1 MESLFSFKGRVDIRS
16 FQSFFVA
23 AVVISFFNS
32 FIFQLSRDTN
42 TFWFILG
49 MLVTVAFTAIL
60 VIMAVKRLQD
70 IGRNPWE
77 ILTLLIPIYNLYLLY
92 ILLFEEGDKGEN
104 KYGKDPL
111 QTQEKDNSWYF
122 FMQYYLLLM
131 VIIFIVYAL
140 INAFL

>member
-49 MLVTVAFTAIL
+49 MVVSVAFTAIL
-60 VIMAVKRLQD
+60 VIMAVKRHYRYA
-70 IGRNPWE
+70 IGFKRNQPR
-77 ILTLLIPIYNLYLLY
+77 LAIY
-92 ILLFEEGDKGEN
+92 
-104 KYGKDPL
+104 
-111 QTQEKDNSWYF
+111 
-122 FMQYYLLLM
+122 
-131 VIIFIVYAL
+131 
-140 INAFL
+140 FLHLRTFPF